1 MNQVLER
8 LLGGENLTE
17 EGACRIMLDLAEG
30 SLEPAMAG
38 AVLAALR
45 AKGETGPEVRGFART
60 MRSLAVPLPLDPDPD
75 RILVDTC
82 GTGGDGSHSLNLSTG
97 VALLCAACGLD
108 VVKHGNRSISSR
120 SGSADVLEAL
130 GVPVRTDP
138 AESARLVQQT
148 GFCFLFAPL
157 YHPAMAQIMPVRRAM
172 GVRTVF
178 NILGPLSNPARPP
191 YQLVGAAS
199 PELARL
205 MADALRGMGLRRA
218 FVVHG
223 SHGWDEATPMG
234 PFMLWDVIDGE
245 VHESERDPA
254 DLGFPRCAPSDL
266 AGGDSEYNAARLEAV
281 LRGTES
287 GPHRDTLVLGAS
299 LVLELAGVADSG
311 AECVRLARQA
321 LDDGRAAGVLD
332 QLQSEGRA

>member
-1 MNQVLER
+1 MSLLLER
-8 LLGGENLTE
+8 LIGGEDLSE
-17 EGACRIMLDLAEG
+17 MEAAELMSQLAEG
-30 SLEPAMAG
+30 ELEPAMAG
-38 AVLAALR
+38 ALLAALR
-45 AKGETGPEVRGFART
+45 AKGETGDEVRGFAT
-60 MRSLAVPLPLDPDPD
+60 VMRDLARPLPMTEQPD

-97 VALLCAACGLD
+97 VALLSAACGLD

-130 GVPVRTDP
+130 GIPTRLEPTD
-138 AESARLVQQT
+138 AANLIEQT

-157 YHPAMAQIMPVRRAM
+157 YHPAMAEIMPVRRAM

-205 MADALRGMGLRRA
+205 MAHALSGMGLKRA

-234 PFMLWDVIDGE
+234 PFMLWDVQNGM
-245 VHESERDPA
+245 VVESERDPA
-254 DLGFPRCAPSDL
+254 MLGFPECAPQDL
-266 AGGDSEYNAARLEAV
+266 AGGDAQYNAERLEAV

-287 GPHRDTLVLGAS
+287 GAHRDTLVLGTS
-299 LVLELAGVADSG
+299 LVLELCGIAESAADG
-311 AECVRLARQA
+311 IELARRA
-321 LDDGRAAGVLD
+321 LNDGRAAGVLD
-332 QLQSEGRA
+332 QLRAAEQS

>member
-1 MNQVLER
+1 MKDVLER
-8 LLGGENLTE
+8 LLGGENLRE
-17 EGACRIMLDLAEG
+17 EEAAELMSELAEG
-30 SLEPAMAG
+30 AIEPAMAG
-38 AVLAALR
+38 GLLAALR
-45 AKGETGPEVRGFART
+45 AQGGTGAEVRGFARV
-60 MRSLAVPLPLDPDPD
+60 MGSLARPLPLSPDPD

-97 VALLCAACGLD
+97 VALLSAACGLD

-120 SGSADVLEAL
+120 SGSSDVLEAL
-130 GVPVRTDP
+130 GVPMAIEPED
-138 AESARLVQQT
+138 AARLVEKT

-157 YHPAMAQIMPVRRAM
+157 YHPAMAMIMPVRRAM

-178 NILGPLSNPARPP
+178 NILGPLSNPARPD

-205 MADALRGMGLRRA
+205 MAEALSGMGLKRA

-234 PFMLWDVIDGE
+234 PFMLWDVRDGQ
-245 VHESERDPA
+245 VVESERDPA
-254 DLGFPRCAPSDL
+254 ELGLPVCMPSDL
-266 AGGDSEYNAARLEAV
+266 AGGDAAYNAERLSAV

-287 GPHRDTLVLGAS
+287 GAHRSTLVLGTA
-299 LVLELAGVADSG
+299 LVLELCGVVVDPKEG
-311 AECVRLARQA
+311 LRLARQA
-321 LDDGRAAGVLD
+321 LDDGRAAGLLD
-332 QLQSEGRA
+332 QLCSESKA

>member
-1 MNQVLER
+1 
-8 LLGGENLTE
+8 
-17 EGACRIMLDLAEG
+17 
-30 SLEPAMAG
+30 
-38 AVLAALR
+38 
-45 AKGETGPEVRGFART
+45 
-60 MRSLAVPLPLDPDPD
+60 MRSLAVPVPLREDPD

-97 VALLCAACGLD
+97 VALLSAACGLD

-120 SGSADVLEAL
+120 SGSADVLESL
-130 GVPVRTDP
+130 GLPVRMGPKD
-138 AESARLVQQT
+138 AAQLVERT

-157 YHPAMAQIMPVRRAM
+157 YHPAMAEIMPVRRAM

-191 YQLVGAAS
+191 FQLVGAAS

-205 MADALRGMGLRRA
+205 MAETLSGLGLRRA

-234 PFMLWDVIDGE
+234 PFMLWDVRDGQVLE
-245 VHESERDPA
+245 TEREPQA
-254 DLGFPRCAPSDL
+254 LGFPRCAPDDL
-266 AGGDSEYNAARLEAV
+266 AGGDASYNAARLEAV

-287 GPHRDTLVLGAS
+287 GPHRDTLVLGTA
-299 LVLELAGVADSG
+299 LVLELCGVAAEG
-311 AECVRLARQA
+311 AEGVRLARQA

-332 QLQSEGRA
+332 QLQEAGRA

>member
-1 MNQVLER
+1 MIWLIRCLGQSEDR
-8 LLGGENLTE
+8 L
-17 EGACRIMLDLAEG
+17 
-30 SLEPAMAG
+30 
-38 AVLAALR
+38 
-45 AKGETGPEVRGFART
+45 
-60 MRSLAVPLPLDPDPD
+60 
-75 RILVDTC
+75 LVDTC

-97 VALLCAACGLD
+97 VALLSAACGLD

-130 GVPVRTDP
+130 GIPTRMGP
-138 AESARLVQQT
+138 EEAANLVEQT

-157 YHPAMAQIMPVRRAM
+157 YHPAMAEIMPVRRAM

-205 MADALRGMGLRRA
+205 MAEALSGMEIKRA

-234 PFMLWDVIDGE
+234 PFMLWDVQNGA
-245 VHESERDPA
+245 VVESERDPA
-254 DLGFPRCAPSDL
+254 LLGFPACAPQDL
-266 AGGDSEYNAARLEAV
+266 AGGDAQYKPSDLAV
-281 LRGTES
+281 LRHRKWRAS
-287 GPHRDTLVLGAS
+287 GHVGVGDILGA
-299 LVLELAGVADSG
+299 GVCGTAASAADGGISTG
-311 AECVRLARQA
+311 IE
-321 LDDGRAAGVLD
+321 
-332 QLQSEGRA
+332 